1 MTHYDSV
8 PGQASGLSQSPAEI
22 NMMGGLKSAASLPH
36 FTSTSVRLHNV
47 QRRSGS
53 FRPDGLATT
62 GVWTGAP
69 LHPHLGAPPND
80 NQLEL
85 RWAPSSLPLSWK
97 LTSLPLLAQ
106 KVTYIPKKVL
116 KSQKSATQQQQPGAF
131 RWALSLE
138 THHPPIVGLE
148 SPIPLFVHRL
158 STHRTSHHGNR
169 HSRLPSSKT
178 DSQRNLL
185 LEKYF

>member
-1 MTHYDSV
+1 MTESPLWTFLKQTTSRCLKIPQKLLVGVITLPMTHYDSV

-22 NMMGGLKSAASLPH
+22 NMMGGLKSAASLTSPQRRSD
-36 FTSTSVRLHNV
+36 FTS

-85 RWAPSSLPLSWK
+85 RWAPSLPLSWK
-97 LTSLPLLAQ
+97 LTSLPLLA
-106 KVTYIPKKVL
+106 
-116 KSQKSATQQQQPGAF
+116 
-131 RWALSLE
+131 
-138 THHPPIVGLE
+138 
-148 SPIPLFVHRL
+148 
-158 STHRTSHHGNR
+158 
-169 HSRLPSSKT
+169 
-178 DSQRNLL
+178 
-185 LEKYF
+185 

>member
-1 MTHYDSV
+1 MTRYLV
-8 PGQASGLSQSPAEI
+8 KLVAFPSPPPKS
-22 NMMGGLKSAASLPH
+22 MLGGLKSTASLSH

-69 LHPHLGAPPND
+69 SSPHLGAPPND

-85 RWAPSSLPLSWK
+85 RWAPSLSAGNSPPSHCWLRK
-97 LTSLPLLAQ
+97 SHTFQ
-106 KVTYIPKKVL
+106 KKVL
-116 KSQKSATQQQQPGAF
+116 KSQKSATQQQQRGAL
-131 RWALSLE
+131 RRALSLE

-158 STHRTSHHGNR
+158 STHRTSHPG
-169 HSRLPSSKT
+169 SRRS
-178 DSQRNLL
+178 
-185 LEKYF
+185 

>member
-1 MTHYDSV
+1 MAESHLSTYLFLKQTTSRCLKIPQKLLVGVITLPMTHYDSV

-22 NMMGGLKSAASLPH
+22 NMMGGLKSAASLSH
-36 FTSTSVRLHNV
+36 FTSTLVRLHNV

-85 RWAPSSLPLSWK
+85 RWAPSLSAGNSPPSHCWLRKSHTFQKKSSSL
-97 LTSLPLLAQ
+97 
-106 KVTYIPKKVL
+106 KKV
-116 KSQKSATQQQQPGAF
+116 
-131 RWALSLE
+131 
-138 THHPPIVGLE
+138 PPNNNNQA
-148 SPIPLFVHRL
+148 H
-158 STHRTSHHGNR
+158 
-169 HSRLPSSKT
+169 
-178 DSQRNLL
+178 
-185 LEKYF
+185 